1 MRNFIGH
8 IHDTRNLTTQQIDE
22 AKRKIKAMLHLD
34 TIDIGNANGEFY
46 PVSTDDSN
54 ILDFK
59 FDNYDNDKISFVK
72 YKSYIDQMKRDDAGA
87 TLTSSDIKCKE

>member
-34 TIDIGNANGEFY
+34 TIDIGNTNGEFY
-46 PVSTDDSN
+46 PVTTDDNN
-54 ILDFK
+54 IVDFK
-59 FDNYDNDKISFVK
+59 LDNYNNDKISFVK
-72 YKSYIDQMKRDDAGA
+72 YKTYNDEMKRDDSGA
-87 TLTSSDIKCKE
+87 NLTLSDIKCKE